1 MKKILFLFFIVI
13 STNIFAQTVG
23 NEVKVYTPAHEEFT
37 LYVNGKAINKTPSD
51 VVQLK
56 QVFVNSLNIKIEFSD
71 TTIQSIEQKH
81 LPIMNASPDDM
92 TCPYKTVYK
101 IIKKKKSYIL
111 VVQKM
116 ECVYA
121 LPKRY
126 EP

>member
-23 NEVKVYTPAHEEFT
+23 NEVKFYTPAHEEFT

-92 TCPYKTVYK
+92 TCPYKTV
-101 IIKKKKSYIL
+101 
-111 VVQKM
+111 
-116 ECVYA
+116 
-121 LPKRY
+121 
-126 EP
+126 